1 MTLMT
6 IGEFGDRTRL
16 SPKALR
22 LYEQLGLVVPRE
34 VDPGSGYRRYAEDQV
49 ERAQLVGLLRRL
61 DMPLV
66 VIAETLDLAPA
77 DAARAVTDY
86 WGQVEDTMGQRRAP
100 RLLPTRPPDGR

>member
-34 VDPGSGYRRYAEDQV
+34 VDSSSGYRRYAEDQV
-49 ERAQLVGLLRRL
+49 EDTMGERRALVSYLRARLMGDSERMYEVKLRTMPERKPCSGARRPGHRRRAVPRLLRRG
-61 DMPLV
+61 
-66 VIAETLDLAPA
+66 E
-77 DAARAVTDY
+77 
-86 WGQVEDTMGQRRAP
+86 
-100 RLLPTRPPDGR
+100 